1 MRYAHILSRFT
12 GTPWLIT
19 ESALSSIA
27 SLLESRIHAAPSPA
41 PSAEPSEVPEPESLQ
56 VKSTVAV
63 VPVHGILGK
72 HLSMMETMCGGCDF
86 DAVTAM
92 VATAAADPSVSAIV
106 LALNSPG
113 GTATG
118 CAEAYARL
126 GEIRQHAGKPLYAF
140 TDARA
145 CSAAY
150 YLAAAC
156 DAVFCTSSS
165 EIGSIGTIL
174 SIEDR
179 SGQLAAAG
187 VRRFTFKS
195 ASMKDIGSPWR
206 APTPEESTELQQR
219 VDYLGGMFR
228 RDVEAGRSEIAP
240 EVFEKGLTYFGEQ
253 AVAVGLADAVVANL
267 ESLIVLLHEAH
278 GAGIVA
284 SAVAPSA
291 ASPARQAAA
300 PRAAAALPPPAAA
313 PAPAADP
320 LAAIKDH
327 LTFNITLPSFS
338 VAAPHVNVA
347 APPVNVHVDSR
358 LEKDSI
364 AVHQSQTSGGAKKI
378 ISDAEGRPIGLAPAD
393 PTAAAN

>member
-27 SLLESRIHAAPSPA
+27 NLLESKIHGAAAPAS
-41 PSAEPSEVPEPESLQ
+41 SAEPSEVPAAESLQ

-86 DAVTAM
+86 DNVTAM
-92 VATAAADPSVSAIV
+92 VATAAADSSVSAIV

-126 GEIRQHAGKPLYAF
+126 LEIRQQTGKPLYAF
-140 TDARA
+140 TDARS

-219 VDYLGGMFR
+219 VDYLGAMFR
-228 RDVEAGRSEIAP
+228 RDVEAGRASIAP

-267 ESLIVLLHEAH
+267 DSLIAMLHEAH

-284 SAVAPSA
+284 AAVAPSLA
-291 ASPARQAAA
+291 LPARQAAA
-300 PRAAAALPPPAAA
+300 PRAAAAVPSPVAA

-338 VAAPHVNVA
+338 VAAPQVNVS

-364 AVHQSQTSGGAKKI
+364 AVHQSQTAGGAKKI

-393 PTAAAN
+393 PTTAAT